1 MRSDNKLEQL
11 LRKAPAPSAPFG
23 LEQRLVRQASKPK
36 INNTWSWLSIFKERR
51 WAPALALILILA
63 GLLTVLG
70 FQQNTL
76 SELNR
81 AQRDLATNIPPNH
94 VQAEASAQT
103 PADQELEDLRK
114 QSLELQK
121 LRAEMADI
129 GQVIAHQPEIARENA
144 ALRSELSSLT
154 KNNFE
159 ASPEF
164 QTALAE
170 ARKRAERIKC
180 VNNLK
185 MIGLAAR
192 IWAND
197 DTYKTG
203 LPKDFLIMTNELST
217 PRVLICPSD
226 PARPQTIDNWQQF
239 KTLGSSYEIL
249 SPGVPEN
256 IPTAVYARC
265 PIHNNVCRADGSVIQ
280 LQPDQQLVQR
290 NGYWEIAQ

>member
-1 MRSDNKLEQL
+1 LEQI

-23 LEQRLVRQASKPK
+23 LERRLIEQASKPK
-36 INNTWSWLSIFKERR
+36 IDNSWSWLSIFKERR
-51 WAPALALILILA
+51 WAPALALFVLLA

-76 SELNR
+76 SELAR
-81 AQRDLATNIPPNH
+81 AQKEHATQVPTENLQSSRPTASPTE
-94 VQAEASAQT
+94 AELQ
-103 PADQELEDLRK
+103 DLRK
-114 QSLELQK
+114 QSLDLQK
-121 LRAEMADI
+121 LRAEMAEI
-129 GQVIAHQPEIARENA
+129 EQVLAQEPEIARQNA
-144 ALRSELSSLT
+144 ALRAELSNLA

-170 ARKRAERIKC
+170 ARKREERIKC

-203 LPKDFLIMTNELST
+203 LPKDFLTMTNELST

-226 PARPQTIDNWQQF
+226 SSRPQAIDNWQQF

-249 SPGVPEN
+249 SPGIPEN
-256 IPTAVYARC
+256 VPTAVYARC

-280 LQPDQQLVQR
+280 LRPDQQLVQR